1 MPQVT
6 QTPPIQGSVV
16 WKPPRVGLFK
26 LNFDASVR
34 QGTGTG
40 MGMIVRDH
48 QGQVLVAATYLSDV
62 VMEIREVEAT
72 TFRWAIIKAGDL
84 WLLGS
89 QFETNC
95 LNLYQCWNSRE
106 ISGRNLSHR
115 LVMDFRRLLHGSN
128 ENKLPFTKRQGNKA
142 AHNLASLA
150 FVFID
155 QCWIN

>member
-1 MPQVT
+1 LFYPGDVVVDSLLAQFLAVPRNVLKKATLFVTQPYVFNNRKLDCSHVLAKMFSNLRSQDVPQVT

-72 TFRWAIIKAGDL
+72 TFRWAIIKAVLDK
-84 WLLGS
+84 LGS
-89 QFETNC
+89 IAIEPNHI
-95 LNLYQCWNSRE
+95 Y
-106 ISGRNLSHR
+106 
-115 LVMDFRRLLHGSN
+115 
-128 ENKLPFTKRQGNKA
+128 
-142 AHNLASLA
+142 
-150 FVFID
+150 
-155 QCWIN
+155 

>member
-1 MPQVT
+1 MFSNLRSQDVPQVT

-72 TFRWAIIKAGDL
+72 TFRWAIIKAEVDDNDIDASDEGNDKVKQHPCDL
-84 WLLGS
+84 
-89 QFETNC
+89 
-95 LNLYQCWNSRE
+95 
-106 ISGRNLSHR
+106 ISLTHHHLR
-115 LVMDFRRLLHGSN
+115 M
-128 ENKLPFTKRQGNKA
+128 
-142 AHNLASLA
+142 
-150 FVFID
+150 
-155 QCWIN
+155 

>member
-1 MPQVT
+1 MFSNLRSQDVPQVT

-72 TFRWAIIKAGDL
+72 TFRWAIIKAVLDK
-84 WLLGS
+84 LGS
-89 QFETNC
+89 IAIEPNHI
-95 LNLYQCWNSRE
+95 Y
-106 ISGRNLSHR
+106 
-115 LVMDFRRLLHGSN
+115 
-128 ENKLPFTKRQGNKA
+128 
-142 AHNLASLA
+142 
-150 FVFID
+150 
-155 QCWIN
+155 